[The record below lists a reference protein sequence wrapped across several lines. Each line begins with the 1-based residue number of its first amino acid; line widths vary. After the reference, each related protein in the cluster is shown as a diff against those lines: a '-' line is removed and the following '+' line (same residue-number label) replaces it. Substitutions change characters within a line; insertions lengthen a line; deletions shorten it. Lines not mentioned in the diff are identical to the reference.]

1 MLPVT
6 AGTARMSTSAARAG
20 TAPLGSVLALG
31 AIGAVAVAGVAA
43 VAIGPN
49 ALAIPVAVLVVA
61 FFLREPLA
69 LLALFLEIGL
79 FKEQAVVQSLPI
91 DATLALGI
99 LVALVCGIRLI
110 TGRVRAV
117 PYGFAV
123 TIAIVSASL
132 AASLAW
138 TSASAYGSEKV
149 TTFLTVTM
157 LAIGAP
163 FFFFERW
170 DDLRRF
176 FMWTVIV
183 AVPVAILAVANPARE
198 SGRLA
203 GDNTIGTSRLL
214 CMAALILLLA
224 ALGGIR
230 WRVPAATLAVAF
242 VAIAA
247 AVGSRGPVVS
257 FALALA
263 VTLTAWLLRAPQK
276 VAPVLAVAALGVAVV
291 PFVSLP
297 AESSQRISEAA
308 RDPIAAFRQDAR
320 SELIPE
326 AFQLIDR
333 HPVRGA
339 GVGAFSTV
347 DPAALWP
354 HNIFVELWSELGIAA
369 MLAVAVASGAALVG
383 LFRLAWLA
391 AEQPRRTHLAY
402 ILLAVFLFNLMAV
415 QVSGN
420 INDNRDFW
428 GMLAIARSRSRTAS
442 TRLSVSDQ

>member
-1 MLPVT
+1 VT
-6 AGTARMSTSAARAG
+6 SGI
-20 TAPLGSVLALG
+20 APLGNAEAVG
-31 AIGAVAVAGVAA
+31 AVGAVAVAGVAA
-43 VAIGPN
+43 VAVGPK
-49 ALAIPVAVLVVA
+49 AIAIPVAVLVVA

-69 LLALFLEIGL
+69 LLALYLDIGL
-79 FKEQAVVQSLPI
+79 FKEEAVVRSLPV
-91 DATLALGI
+91 DATLALGV
-99 LVALVCGIRLI
+99 LVAVVCGIRLV

-117 PYGFAV
+117 PYGFAL
-123 TIAIVSASL
+123 TIAIVSLSL

-138 TSASAYGSEKV
+138 TSASGYGSAKV

-183 AVPVAILAVANPARE
+183 AAPVAILAVAHPARE

-214 CMAALILLLA
+214 CMGALILLLG
-224 ALGGIR
+224 ALGGTR
-230 WRVPAATLAVAF
+230 RRLPAAALAVAF
-242 VAIAA
+242 VAVAA
-247 AVGSRGPVVS
+247 AVGSRGPVLS
-257 FALALA
+257 FALAMA
-263 VTLTAWLLRAPQK
+263 VTLTAWLLRTPRK
-276 VAPVLAVAALGVAVV
+276 VAPVLVVAALGVAVV

-297 AESSQRISEAA
+297 ATSSQRISEAA
-308 RDPIAAFRQDAR
+308 RDPIAAFRQDDR
-320 SELIPE
+320 SFLIPE
-326 AFQLIDR
+326 ALQLIDR
-333 HPVRGA
+333 HPIRGA

-347 DPAALWP
+347 DPAAKWP
-354 HNIFVELWSELGIAA
+354 HNLFIELWSELGLAA
-369 MLAVAVASGAALVG
+369 MLVVAVASGAALVG

-428 GMLAIARSRSRTAS
+428 GMLALASLVVAGGLDARG
-442 TRLSVSDQ
+442 RLEPD